1 MKTLLILRH
10 AKSSWK
16 HPGLADHDRP
26 LNRRGNRDAP
36 RVGLLLRRQGL
47 TPDLIISSTAERA
60 RSTAAQVAD
69 RSGYGGP
76 VELNRQLY
84 LAEPEAIVDVVR
96 TLGSEASRVLV
107 VGHNPGLEALVA
119 GLAGRAEVLPT
130 AHAIADKICANGP
143 IAVRTAKEIAV
154 RGAMGMSWE
163 HAFGLESL
171 LSRRAFGS
179 EDAVEGPRAFMEKR
193 TPQYKGR

>member
-16 HPGLADHDRP
+16 HAGLADHDRP
-26 LNRRGNRDAP
+26 LNRRGDRDAP
-36 RVGLLLRRQGL
+36 RVGLLLRRQAL

-76 VELNRQLY
+76 VELRRQLY

-96 TLGSEASRVLV
+96 SLGSEASRVLV
-107 VGHNPGLEALVA
+107 VGHNPGLEELVA
-119 GLAGRAEVLPT
+119 RLSGHAEVLPT
-130 AHAIADKICANGP
+130 AALAQIELP
-143 IAVRTAKEIAV
+143 IAEWAA
-154 RGAMGMSWE
+154 
-163 HAFGLESL
+163 L
-171 LSRRAFGS
+171 RAF
-179 EDAVEGPRAFMEKR
+179 
-193 TPQYKGR
+193 TPGRLVGLWRPKELDG

>member
-47 TPDLIISSTAERA
+47 TPDLIISSPAERA

-76 VELNRQLY
+76 VELKRQLY

-130 AHAIADKICANGP
+130 ASLAQIELPLAEWTQL
-143 IAVRTAKEIAV
+143 RTFT
-154 RGAMGMSWE
+154 RGQLV
-163 HAFGLESL
+163 GLWRPKALDSAG
-171 LSRRAFGS
+171 RRG
-179 EDAVEGPRAFMEKR
+179 G
-193 TPQYKGR
+193 